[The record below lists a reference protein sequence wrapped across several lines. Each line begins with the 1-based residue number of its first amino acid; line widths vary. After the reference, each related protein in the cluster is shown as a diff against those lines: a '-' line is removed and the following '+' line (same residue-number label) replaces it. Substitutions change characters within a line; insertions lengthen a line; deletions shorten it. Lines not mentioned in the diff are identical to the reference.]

1 VCLLNISGDLTN
13 NWEMIAI
20 SFKDYFQTVADKVID
35 NNVYNKIDQSNNNSN
50 PLNYMLQI
58 LKHPIPNIKFNYT

>member
-1 VCLLNISGDLTN
+1 
-13 NWEMIAI
+13 MIAI
-20 SFKDYFQTVADKVID
+20 SFKDYFQTVADKVIY
-35 NNVYNKIDQSNNNSN
+35 NNVYDKIDQSNNNSN